1 MNREVKGHTVHLDWR
16 VQDARCL
23 FLSALS
29 CFALFLSAP
38 SCFALVLTKL
48 APHLEN

>member
-1 MNREVKGHTVHLDWR
+1 MNREVKGHTVHLDGR